1 MKLLPNAPCWCGSGI
16 KYKKCHRKFDLETEK
31 YRKQGYIIFPP
42 SLLKSKQDIEG
53 MRASGKITRD
63 ILDMLTDEIKEGVS
77 TQKIDDLVREYT
89 YDHNAIPA
97 TLNYKGFPKSC
108 CTSINECVC
117 HGIPDSNRI
126 LKDGDIINVDVTTIL
141 NGYYADSSRMYSVG
155 TLSENA
161 ANIVRVAKECLDI
174 GIEQVKPYSRLN
186 NIGDAIEEHAKKHGY
201 SVVRDLCGHGVGKE
215 FHEEP
220 EILHYAQPNRK
231 GILLVPGMT
240 FTIEPML
247 NEGTHKCKF
256 LRDGWTVETADKK
269 LSAQWEHTLV
279 VTDEG
284 YEILT

>member
-1 MKLLPNAPCWCGSGI
+1 
-16 KYKKCHRKFDLETEK
+16 
-31 YRKQGYIIFPP
+31 
-42 SLLKSKQDIEG
+42 
-53 MRASGKITRD
+53 
-63 ILDMLTDEIKEGVS
+63 
-77 TQKIDDLVREYT
+77 
-89 YDHNAIPA
+89 
-97 TLNYKGFPKSC
+97 LN
-108 CTSINECVC
+108 
-117 HGIPDSNRI
+117 
-126 LKDGDIINVDVTTIL
+126 
-141 NGYYADSSRMYSVG
+141 
-155 TLSENA
+155 
-161 ANIVRVAKECLDI
+161 I

-247 NEGTHKCKF
+247 NEGTHRCKF
-256 LRDGWTVETADKK
+256 LQDGWTVETADKK